1 MFLRRL
7 SHVCRLM
14 LLALPLLAS
23 DVHAQADQGP
33 IQRYGVSVPYA
44 GSYGTATFSWRNFPQ
59 TRLYADFTEAEK
71 KVFHAWY
78 EQVVPGDE
86 PPYPTIN
93 MASISQRFS
102 EYMQRYPISGRVE
115 MLIQVGEDGVVKS
128 FSVLKTSSPEVAEF
142 NMLILRDVRFKP
154 AKCSGKPCAM
164 DFPWFYTMVR
174 STI

>member
-1 MFLRRL
+1 MFIQRFYRL
-7 SHVCRLM
+7 LHLS

-23 DVHAQADQGP
+23 NAHAQADQGP

-44 GSYGTATFSWRNFPQ
+44 GSDGTATFSWRNFPQ
-59 TRLYADFTEAEK
+59 TRLYPDFTEAEK

-78 EQVVPGDE
+78 EQVAPGDE

-102 EYMQRYPISGRVE
+102 EYMQRFPISGSVE
-115 MLIQVGEDGVVKS
+115 MLIQVGEDGAVKS

-174 STI
+174 STM